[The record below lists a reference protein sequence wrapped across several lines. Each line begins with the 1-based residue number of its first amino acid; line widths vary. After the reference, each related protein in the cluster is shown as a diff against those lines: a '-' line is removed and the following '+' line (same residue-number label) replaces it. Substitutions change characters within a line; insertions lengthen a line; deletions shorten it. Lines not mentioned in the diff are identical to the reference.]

1 MSEYASIK
9 KEVLTKL
16 EANLPEIRERF
27 GIETIGIFGSVS
39 REEDTAESDVD
50 VLYAF
55 KTGGVPLREF
65 FAFKQYL
72 EDLFGRT
79 VDLVPVRWL
88 APSLRPYIE
97 RDMILFEANKA
108 EA

>member
-1 MSEYASIK
+1 M
-9 KEVLTKL
+9 
-16 EANLPEIRERF
+16 
-27 GIETIGIFGSVS
+27 S
-39 REEDTAESDVD
+39 REEDTPDSDVD

-55 KTGGVPLREF
+55 ETGGVPLREF

-88 APSLRPYIE
+88 APSLRPYID
-97 RDMILFEANKA
+97 RDMILFGAQRA
-108 EA
+108 EV